1 MKYIKGFIV
10 IFIISL
16 LALTAYAT
24 EETAKEKFPKTGY
37 VKNDGAEVKAGDN
50 MNFENLCT
58 MSKSESVKI
67 IDRRYSWFKILLPR
81 KASVYVSKDYITIT
95 SDEKGIGI
103 INATNVNLRAGAG
116 TRYSIV
122 GQISKPEKVSIL
134 SEEAGWC
141 RIEPPYGAAGWV
153 QSDQIN
159 VAEENEIKKSEAKP
173 KERKEGTAARPSVS
187 AAEAGKAGAA
197 GSTVKLNANYP
208 VPKGNLSISTSTK
221 NNTR

>member
-1 MKYIKGFIV
+1 
-10 IFIISL
+10 
-16 LALTAYAT
+16 
-24 EETAKEKFPKTGY
+24 
-37 VKNDGAEVKAGDN
+37 

-81 KASVYVSKDYITIT
+81 KASVYVSKDYVTLT

-141 RIEPPYGAAGWV
+141 RIEPPYGAAGWM
-153 QSDQIN
+153 QSNQIN
-159 VAEENEIKKSEAKP
+159 VAEENEIKKSESKP
-173 KERKEGTAARPSVS
+173 KEIKEEKIAKPAAKAKKKETTGPTVLLNTSYS
-187 AAEAGKAGAA
+187 APK
-197 GSTVKLNANYP
+197 T
-208 VPKGNLSISTSTK
+208 KGNLSIH
-221 NNTR
+221 

>member
-1 MKYIKGFIV
+1 MRYVKSLII
-10 IFIISL
+10 IFSL
-16 LALTAYAT
+16 FSLTAYAA

-37 VKNDGAEVKAGDN
+37 IKNDGAEVKAGDN

-81 KASVYVSKDYITIT
+81 KASVYVSKDYVTLT

-141 RIEPPYGAAGWV
+141 RIEPPYGAAGWM
-153 QSDQIN
+153 QSNQIN
-159 VAEENEIKKSEAKP
+159 VAEENEIKEEKTTKYLAADARK
-173 KERKEGTAARPSVS
+173 KETT
-187 AAEAGKAGAA
+187 
-197 GSTVKLNANYP
+197 STTIKLNKDYP
-208 VPKGNLSISTSTK
+208 YTKAKGNLTIH
-221 NNTR
+221 